1 MKRRSIWMAGAG
13 AAAAAAG
20 LGWQLWRGGTGTR
33 AAAALDEPTA
43 AFWRASFP
51 RPDGSPLAMATLRGR
66 PLVLN
71 FWATWCAPCIRE
83 MPELDRFAKQ
93 FATRGGQVLGL
104 AVDNAAAV
112 NEFLA
117 RAPVSYAIGLAGF
130 EGSALSHQLGN
141 SAGALPYTAVF
152 NRQGVVVQRK
162 LGESSVEELT
172 AWTQAL

>member
-1 MKRRSIWMAGAG
+1 MKRRTIWMAGAG
-13 AAAAAAG
+13 VAAASAG
-20 LGWQLWRGGTGTR
+20 VGWQLWRGGTGTST
-33 AAAALDEPTA
+33 AAVLDEPTA

-51 RPDGSPLAMATLRGR
+51 RPDGSVLAMATLRGR

-93 FATRGGQVLGL
+93 FAARGGQVLGL
-104 AVDNAAAV
+104 AIDNAAAV

-130 EGSALSHQLGN
+130 EGSALSHELGN
-141 SAGALPYTAVF
+141 ANGALPYTAVF
-152 NRQGVVVQRK
+152 NRQGQVVQRK
-162 LGESSVEELT
+162 LGESSFDELT
-172 AWTQAL
+172 AWTKAL